1 MIYLIGIALLVF
13 WVGVVVLALSIAHI
27 ITVSPLFV
35 LFVWLLLLA
44 VATIAICVVEHKVNK
59 LREENNR
66 IINRADAAAKRKVAE
81 MRNQYPKTVKNQS

>member
-1 MIYLIGIALLVF
+1 MIYLIGVALLVF
-13 WVGVVVLALSIAHI
+13 WVGVVLLVLSITHI

-35 LFVWLLLLA
+35 LFFWLLLLA
-44 VATIAICVVEHKVNK
+44 AATIAICVVEHKMNK

>member
-13 WVGVVVLALSIAHI
+13 WVGVVLLVLSITHI

-35 LFVWLLLLA
+35 LFAWLLLLA
-44 VATIAICVVEHKVNK
+44 AVTIAICVVEHKMNK